1 MESSE
6 LFLVVWATIATVLAV
21 FYRHKGEHYK
31 MAIIVQQL
39 GFKLIGEGKAKV
51 VIEGDR
57 VRVMEV

>member
-6 LFLVVWATIATVLAV
+6 LFLVAWATIATVLSV
-21 FYRHKGEHYK
+21 YYRHKMIDFK
-31 MAIIVQQL
+31 IAIIVQQL

-57 VRVMEV
+57 VSVREV

>member
-6 LFLVVWATIATVLAV
+6 IFLVVWATIATVLAIY
-21 FYRHKGEHYK
+21 FRHKMIDFK
-31 MAIIVQQL
+31 IAIIVQQL

-57 VRVMEV
+57 VRVMEI